1 MVFFE
6 LPELRRLTRPA
17 LVHQH
22 NRAMLRS
29 RLSQAAA
36 GVRETARRRL
46 VNVHR
51 VFIIPPPPRTSPVL
65 KSTVQLAERGVL
77 E

>member
-51 VFIIPPPPRTSPVL
+51 VFIIPPPRTSPVL